1 LKFVKN
7 QHLVILDVETTG
19 VKAGVDKVIEL
30 YMLKIFN
37 DEVVDE
43 YYSKFNPQIEIP
55 LFISNLTGIYPWHV
69 ENSPKI
75 DNEIEK
81 IKNFVHDSVIIGHN
95 LRFDLSFLNCEL
107 NKKNFNALNNMTL
120 DTLNLSRAL
129 LRTKVKNHKLV
140 TLSKYFKTINQNEH
154 NSKADVLTTYEV
166 FKHLSLFDEIKN
178 KESIQRVNEFLSSID
193 LNLKKKFNLQNIPT
207 SHGVYIFSNNRTL
220 KYVGK
225 SSNLKNRINSHL
237 SHSRSYKSNKI
248 VNTSNSL
255 KVMNLPN
262 ELISLIAEQR
272 LINKFKPQLNRSG
285 RIPKNIYWIKLKS
298 NKSNLEISKIE
309 LSKNTIFQ
317 IGPFLSYTKAKNF
330 KNFLDNRFE
339 TVRCKNNN
347 SRKTKCDISILLNSQ
362 CACIDSFN
370 LEKYN
375 YNLRKKLDLF
385 FSDTSKEVKRLNDK
399 LNTYSKEQ
407 NFEKAQK
414 IKNYLSLLQ
423 SFLEFNS
430 FKEKINVF
438 DEQTLKILENFNIE
452 ISDNRVNLKIDLSD
466 EDIEFLKI
474 HPENYTIINF
484 YSELLLILRFIRN
497 KEANTIG
504 R

>member
-1 LKFVKN
+1 MKFVKN
-7 QHLVILDVETTG
+7 KHLVILDVETTG
-19 VKAGVDKVIEL
+19 IKAGVDKVIEL

-37 DEVVDE
+37 EEVVSE

-75 DNEIEK
+75 KNEIEK
-81 IKNFVHDSVIIGHN
+81 IKNFVEDSVIIGHN
-95 LRFDLSFLNCEL
+95 LRFDLSFLNYEL
-107 NKKNFNALNNMTL
+107 NKKNLNEFDNMTL

-178 KESIQRVNEFLSSID
+178 NESIEEVNKFLISID
-193 LNLKKKFNLQNIPT
+193 SNLKNKFKLQNIPT
-207 SHGVYIFSNNRTL
+207 SHGVYVFSNNKTL

-248 VNTSNSL
+248 VNSSNSL
-255 KVMNLPN
+255 KVINLPN
-262 ELISLIAEQR
+262 ELISLIVEQR

-285 RIPKNIYWIKLKS
+285 RIPRNIYLIKLKS

-317 IGPFLSYTKAKNF
+317 IGPFLSYAKAKNF

-370 LEKYN
+370 LEEYN
-375 YNLRKKLDLF
+375 YNFGKKLELF
-385 FSDTSKEVKRLNDK
+385 FNDTSKEVNRLNDK
-399 LNTYSKEQ
+399 LNAYSKEQ
-407 NFEKAQK
+407 NFEEAQK
-414 IKNYLSLLQ
+414 IKNYLFLLQ
-423 SFLEFNS
+423 NFLEFNS
-430 FKEKINVF
+430 FREKISSF
-438 DEQTLKILENFNIE
+438 DKQTFKILENLNIE
-452 ISDNRVNLKIDLSD
+452 ISNTKVNLKIELSD

-474 HPENYTIINF
+474 HPDNDTLANF

-497 KEANTIG
+497 KEAYTIG